1 MSKLYCNQSSQFLP
15 IFTELEDLRSTCI
28 ANCVFNIFLTYTAF
42 MLNSVTIYA
51 IYKTSTMPKTL
62 KTLLLSLACSDVA
75 VGLLSQPL
83 YTFFLINWLR
93 LHNPGCNTQQVRTI
107 SSSLFSTASFLSVV
121 TVSVDRF
128 LAVHFHLRY
137 QELVTQRRVVIV
149 VIGIWVHSA
158 FVSLM
163 ILWGLLS
170 TRDLI
175 NTVIG
180 AFSLIIT
187 FVVYIRIYLT
197 VRRHKNQIHSM
208 QIRDET
214 QSEELKSFIVLIKS
228 TVGIFYVYLVFLI
241 CYLPFLICMA
251 VIPIYGS
258 SIVLKKL
265 FLFSLTLMYLNS
277 SLNPVVYCWKMKHI
291 RHAIIDIL
299 RKMSWISNRPFRIN
313 YNQSSSVVH
322 IDNWSPLCG
331 LQRLWAVIVYEKVK

>member
-42 MLNSVTIYA
+42 MLNIVTIYA

-75 VGLLSQPL
+75 VGLFSQPL

-93 LHNPGCNTQQVRTI
+93 LHNPGCNTQEVRTI

-137 QELVTQRRVVIV
+137 QELVTHRRVVIV

-163 ILWGLLS
+163 ILWGPLS

-175 NTVIG
+175 NSVIG
-180 AFSLIIT
+180 AFSFIIT
-187 FVVYIRIYLT
+187 FVVYIRIYQT
-197 VRRHKNQIHSM
+197 VRRHKNHIQSM
-208 QIRDET
+208 QIRDEA
-214 QSEELKSFIVLIKS
+214 QSEEIKNLTVLIKS

-299 RKMSWISNRPFRIN
+299 RKMPWISNWPFRII
-313 YNQSSSVVH
+313 YNRSSSVVH
-322 IDNWSPLCG
+322 IDN
-331 LQRLWAVIVYEKVK
+331 

>member
-28 ANCVFNIFLTYTAF
+28 ANCVFNIFLTYTAI
-42 MLNSVTIYA
+42 MLNIVTIYA

-75 VGLLSQPL
+75 VGLFSQPL

-93 LHNPGCNTQQVRTI
+93 LDNPSCNTKQVRTI
-107 SSSLFSTASFLSVV
+107 SNTLFSGASFLGVV
-121 TVSVDRF
+121 AVSVDRF
-128 LAVHFHLRY
+128 LAVHLHLRY
-137 QELVTQRRVVIV
+137 QELVTHRRVVIV
-149 VIGIWVHSA
+149 VIGIWVYSV

-175 NTVIG
+175 STIIT
-180 AFSLIIT
+180 AFGFLIT
-187 FVVYIRIYLT
+187 FVVYIRIHQT
-197 VRRHKNQIHSM
+197 VRRQKNHIQSI
-208 QIRDET
+208 QIRDEA
-214 QSEELKSFIVLIKS
+214 QSEEIKNLTVLIKS

-241 CYLPFLICMA
+241 CYLPFIICMA
-251 VIPIYGS
+251 VIQIYGS
-258 SIVLKKL
+258 NIALKKL
-265 FLFSLTLMYLNS
+265 FLYSLTLMYLNS
-277 SLNPVVYCWKMKHI
+277 SLNPVIYCWKMRRI

-313 YNQSSSVVH
+313 YNRSSSVVH
-322 IDNWSPLCG
+322 IYN
-331 LQRLWAVIVYEKVK
+331 

>member
-1 MSKLYCNQSSQFLP
+1 MSKLFCNQSSKFFP

-28 ANCVFNIFLTYTAF
+28 ANCVFNIFLSYTAF
-42 MLNSVTIYA
+42 MLNIVTIYA

-75 VGLLSQPL
+75 VGLFSQPL

-93 LHNPGCNTQQVRTI
+93 LHNPGCNTKQVRTI
-107 SSSLFSTASFLSVV
+107 SNTLFSGASFLGVV
-121 TVSVDRF
+121 AVSVDRF

-137 QELVTQRRVVIV
+137 QEVVTHRRVVIV

-180 AFSLIIT
+180 AFSFIIT

-241 CYLPFLICMA
+241 CYLPHLICMA
-251 VIPIYGS
+251 VIRTYGS

-265 FLFSLTLMYLNS
+265 LLYSLTLMYLNS
-277 SLNPVVYCWKMKHI
+277 SLNPIIYCWKMRHI
-291 RHAIIDIL
+291 RHAIMDIL
-299 RKMSWISNRPFRIN
+299 RKMSWINNLPFRIN
-313 YNQSSSVVH
+313 YNRSSSVVH
-322 IDNWSPLCG
+322 IDN
-331 LQRLWAVIVYEKVK
+331 

>member
-1 MSKLYCNQSSQFLP
+1 MSKLYCSQSSQFLP

-42 MLNSVTIYA
+42 MLNIVTIYA
-51 IYKTSTMPKTL
+51 IYKTSKMPKTL

-175 NTVIG
+175 NSVIG
-180 AFSLIIT
+180 AFSFIIT

-291 RHAIIDIL
+291 RHAIIEIL

>member
-291 RHAIIDIL
+291 RHAIIEIL

>member
-1 MSKLYCNQSSQFLP
+1 MNDVICNDSIIFP
-15 IFTELEDLRSTCI
+15 ISTELKDLRSTFI
-28 ANCVFNIFLTYTAF
+28 ANCIFNNFLTHTSI
-42 MLNSVTIYA
+42 MLNVVTIYA
-51 IYKTSTMPKTL
+51 IYKTSAIAKTL
-62 KTLLLSLACSDVA
+62 KTLLLSLAISDVA
-75 VGLLSQPL
+75 VGLFSQPL
-83 YTFFLINWLR
+83 YTFSLINWLR
-93 LHNPGCNTQQVRTI
+93 LRNSGCITKEVATI
-107 SSSLFSTASFLSVV
+107 SGYLFSTASFLGVV
-121 TVSVDRF
+121 AVSVDRF

-175 NTVIG
+175 NSVIG
-180 AFSLIIT
+180 AFSFIIT

-214 QSEELKSFIVLIKS
+214 QSEELKNFIVLIKS

-241 CYLPFLICMA
+241 CYLPYFICMA
-251 VIPIYGS
+251 VIRMYGS
-258 SIVLKKL
+258 STALKQF
-265 FLFSLTLMYLNS
+265 FLYSLTLMYLNS
-277 SLNPVVYCWKMKHI
+277 SLNPVIYCWKMRHV

-313 YNQSSSVVH
+313 YNRSSSVVH
-322 IDNWSPLCG
+322 IDN
-331 LQRLWAVIVYEKVK
+331 